1 MSLRNTPTPKPAN
14 EAWKINAKHGAVLIP
29 VKNMTLPDIWNDDA
43 FHFFGKSSI
52 ILVCKSRVNVSQC

>member
-43 FHFFGKSSI
+43 FHFWKVLFNPC
-52 ILVCKSRVNVSQC
+52 L